1 MNIIFLLAP
10 FSLLLAGI
18 GLGGFWW
25 TLRSGQYEDPA
36 GDAERILF
44 DDIAEDGPPA

>member
-10 FSLLLAGI
+10 FSLHLAGI

-25 TLRSGQYEDPA
+25 NLRSGQYEDPS
-36 GDAERILF
+36 GDAARILNV
-44 DDIAEDGPPA
+44 DPSEGPLP